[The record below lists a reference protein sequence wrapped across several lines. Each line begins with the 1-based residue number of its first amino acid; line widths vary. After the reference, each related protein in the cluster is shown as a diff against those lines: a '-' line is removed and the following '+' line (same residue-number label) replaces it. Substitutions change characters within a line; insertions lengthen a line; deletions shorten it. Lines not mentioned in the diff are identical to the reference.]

1 MAFERITQKDWY
13 KILGAKPS
21 DSPAELKRKYQKL
34 ALLYHPDKQKAD
46 VPAGEVEER
55 VQRFIEIDQAW
66 KILGNEETKK
76 EYDLQQRVLLHSLQL
91 VPWQQNGG
99 EINSSSLNAR
109 QAASEV
115 MILDKLVDAAVN
127 TPKNKGIETAAKGNS
142 GGRRHMAS

>member
-21 DSPAELKRKYQKL
+21 DSPAELKRKYQRL

-66 KILGNEETKK
+66 KILGNEESKK
-76 EYDLQQRVLLHSLQL
+76 EYDLQQRGMNWLNRRARALCQSLSSVLPAPSVAGLHSRPADMVQL
-91 VPWQQNGG
+91 SHLGSDCV
-99 EINSSSLNAR
+99 E
-109 QAASEV
+109 E
-115 MILDKLVDAAVN
+115 KAV
-127 TPKNKGIETAAKGNS
+127 
-142 GGRRHMAS
+142 